1 MPPNVR
7 DSRRF
12 RLFAANRRKCVNI
25 GGERGSKV
33 GKSRV
38 QKWSA
43 CGRKCCSRGVFGPFP
58 VPIWSAAA
66 VLRVCCAC
74 VLGGFPPESKQPA
87 RKSNKHK
94 GTQAH
99 TRCQHKCCL
108 QEDAHT
114 THKKY
119 TQKWDATRNGP
130 QGERSVANRALP
142 LKNMYVCRLVC
153 ESLSMKFQASRF
165 SASGRR
171 VPLEPR
177 SARRTAY
184 ASPCMFSRLE
194 RDVVGVFCWVVPM
207 RRSVTHVWGAIRV
220 QWPRLLLKTC
230 LVIICFTLRL
240 RGSRRLQLLEWR
252 FDGCVSS
259 NFFAWD
265 HLRAEGR
272 VRRTCRKGRNV
283 K

>member
-1 MPPNVR
+1 MCSLCITHTNT
-7 DSRRF
+7 
-12 RLFAANRRKCVNI
+12 NECT
-25 GGERGSKV
+25 KV
-33 GKSRV
+33 GR
-38 QKWSA
+38 
-43 CGRKCCSRGVFGPFP
+43 
-58 VPIWSAAA
+58 
-66 VLRVCCAC
+66 
-74 VLGGFPPESKQPA
+74 
-87 RKSNKHK
+87 
-94 GTQAH
+94 
-99 TRCQHKCCL
+99 
-108 QEDAHT
+108 D
-114 THKKY
+114 
-119 TQKWDATRNGP
+119 P
-130 QGERSVANRALP
+130 QRTPKERPVANRVSP
-142 LKNMYVCRLVC
+142 PKMESSRLNLC

-259 NFFAWD
+259 CVVAWD

-272 VRRTCRKGRNV
+272 ARRTCALRAECEMILEIK

>member
-1 MPPNVR
+1 MCQYWGGKGGQKWEKVGSKSGRRAVANAVR
-7 DSRRF
+7 VVCSGRF
-12 RLFAANRRKCVNI
+12 RSQFGLQLLCCV
-25 GGERGSKV
+25 
-33 GKSRV
+33 
-38 QKWSA
+38 SA
-43 CGRKCCSRGVFGPFP
+43 
-58 VPIWSAAA
+58 
-66 VLRVCCAC
+66 RVC
-74 VLGGFPPESKQPA
+74 LGFLPPKA
-87 RKSNKHK
+87 SNSSNNNK
-94 GTQAH
+94 GTH

-114 THKKY
+114 TYIKY